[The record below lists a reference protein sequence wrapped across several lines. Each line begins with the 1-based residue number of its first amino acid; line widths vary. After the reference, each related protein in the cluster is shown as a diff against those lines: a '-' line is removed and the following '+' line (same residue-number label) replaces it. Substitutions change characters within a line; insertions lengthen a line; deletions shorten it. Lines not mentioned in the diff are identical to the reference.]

1 MNVLLGTFSFLLTF
15 SLMTF
20 VERFFKKEGL
30 YVWICVATV
39 ASNVLVLKSVDLFGL
54 TTNLGNIMFISVFS
68 ASDIMNEKYG
78 SGHSKKAAVLGVVSQ
93 IVFSLA
99 CFFSLLY
106 APSSVDLNHVSMKN
120 LFSMNL
126 RVSFSSV
133 AMYIAGSFLDIYLFC
148 RIKQKYPNFLWLRN
162 NISTIISSCLQ
173 NYIFAFLAFFGT
185 YDLVT
190 LLSIA
195 SVACVL
201 EAIISLAATPF
212 VYLTKNSPPK
222 LIKNPPKTSSLG
234 RLLNFL

>member
-1 MNVLLGTFSFLLTF
+1 MNVLLGTLSFFLTF
-15 SLMTF
+15 GSMAF
-20 VERFFKKEGL
+20 IERFFKKEGL

-39 ASNVLVLKSVDLFGL
+39 ASNVLVCKSVDFFGL
-54 TTNLGNIMFISVFS
+54 TTNLGNILFISVFS

-99 CFFSLLY
+99 CSFSLLY
-106 APSSVDLNHVSMKN
+106 VPSSVDLNHASMAN

-133 AMYIAGSFLDIYLFC
+133 AMYIASSLFDIYLFC
-148 RIKQKYPNFLWLRN
+148 KIKQKYPNFLWLRN

-185 YDLVT
+185 YDLAT

-201 EAIISLAATPF
+201 EAVISLAGTPF
-212 VYLTKNSPPK
+212 VYLAKNSSPSDKKPPK
-222 LIKNPPKTSSLG
+222 PVTLG
-234 RLLNFL
+234 DC